1 MSDSLQPRGLYHQSP
16 LSMGILQARILEW
29 VALLQGN
36 FPTQESNWGL
46 PPCRRILYQL
56 SCREA
61 LDRGLFPKEPKCHN
75 PAEFAGNRLHTGFS
89 VVLLA
94 HTVWFAHCV
103 FCGILSTYSVVCSLW
118 SIPSEGLIFHSRC
131 GTHRTVFTTIDSEGT
146 SHQTYTNFGNAAKMH
161 LQDTWVHALP
171 HPVTLCLR
179 LLI

>member
-94 HTVWFAHCV
+94 HTVWFAAFDLYHLKGLYFTAVAEHTEQCSRLS
-103 FCGILSTYSVVCSLW
+103 ILREQAVKLTPISETPLRCICKIHGFTLSL
-118 SIPSEGLIFHSRC
+118 
-131 GTHRTVFTTIDSEGT
+131 T
-146 SHQTYTNFGNAAKMH
+146 
-161 LQDTWVHALP
+161 
-171 HPVTLCLR
+171 PVTLCLR